1 LVIRSAWFTF
11 TGLSDHYLGRGS
23 LPADS
28 GGSRGRYNKGAS
40 DRKRL
45 PRPRVRCSLAG
56 DRSSFPCLSEAVGT
70 LPADVEQYGLDILIF
85 EIGIGAMLDQHFG
98 DFVGLRV
105 VGDEH

>member
-1 LVIRSAWFTF
+1 M
-11 TGLSDHYLGRGS
+11 
-23 LPADS
+23 
-28 GGSRGRYNKGAS
+28 
-40 DRKRL
+40 
-45 PRPRVRCSLAG
+45 
-56 DRSSFPCLSEAVGT
+56 GT